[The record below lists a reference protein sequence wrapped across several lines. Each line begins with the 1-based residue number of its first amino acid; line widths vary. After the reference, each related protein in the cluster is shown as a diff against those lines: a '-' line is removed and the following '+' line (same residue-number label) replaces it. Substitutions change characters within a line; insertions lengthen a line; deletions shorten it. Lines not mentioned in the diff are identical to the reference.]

1 MRHFFLNLITYAWG
15 YHEDIYNSPILNI
28 GLSCDQLKA
37 LDCQHFRDII
47 PVNTVHTFIY
57 INTKHMHNQKR
68 SNDKRNI
75 ISCNFHGSYPLP
87 GPSLGDPAP
96 SLVRAAISRTRR
108 AARGSFSFP
117 LSARAVGLRLR
128 IRYRLFRRHQAPS
141 SWKFW

>member
-1 MRHFFLNLITYAWG
+1 MGVKKKELSQTDTTNT
-15 YHEDIYNSPILNI
+15 ILD
-28 GLSCDQLKA
+28 LS
-37 LDCQHFRDII
+37 
-47 PVNTVHTFIY
+47 
-57 INTKHMHNQKR
+57 QK
-68 SNDKRNI
+68 
-75 ISCNFHGSYPLP
+75 YPLP

-141 SWKFW
+141 SWKF